1 MLMSKYRLDYIW
13 LDGYRPTANIR
24 TKSQMID
31 ADSFDGS
38 LGDVPVWGFDGSSTR
53 QAEGHDS
60 DCILQPVR
68 VYESPLRDKSYF
80 VLCEVL
86 NRDGSHH
93 ESNYRA
99 LIDDA
104 EGAEFW
110 FGFEQ
115 EYVLMSSNGRP
126 LGFPE
131 GGYPEPQGPYYCAVG
146 SHNVEGRN
154 LVDEHFETCVAAG
167 IGVTGINAE
176 VMLGQ
181 WEFQCFGKGAKRAAD
196 DLIMARFMLALMSE
210 KYGAIANMDPKPI
223 SGDWNGSGLHSNFS
237 FDYLRDV
244 GGKDYIEA
252 LCQGFEPFHKDHI
265 AVYGAGNE
273 LRLTGAHETA
283 SIDQFSFGASNR
295 AASIRIPIYTT
306 SHDWKGYLEDRRPA
320 SDADPYQV
328 IHRIMETVKIAHPQ
342 ALKKTGLE

>member
-1 MLMSKYRLDYIW
+1 MTGYRLEYIW
-13 LDGYRPTANIR
+13 LDGYEPTANSR
-24 TKSQMID
+24 TKSQIVEL
-31 ADSFDGS
+31 ASFDGNPDD
-38 LGDVPVWGFDGSSTR
+38 LPIWGFDGSSTH

-60 DCILQPVR
+60 DCVLQPVR
-68 VYESPLRDKSYF
+68 VYKNPLRENCFY
-80 VLCEVL
+80 VLCEVFT
-86 NRDGSHH
+86 RDGERH
-93 ESNYRA
+93 ETNYRA
-99 LIDDA
+99 LIDDV
-104 EGAEFW
+104 EGEEFW

-115 EYVLMSSNGRP
+115 EYVLMTSNGRP

-146 SHNVEGRN
+146 SHNVKGRE
-154 LVDEHFETCVAAG
+154 LVDEHFATCVAAG
-167 IGVTGINAE
+167 IGVSGINAE

-196 DLIMARFMLALMSE
+196 DLIMARFLLYLISE
-210 KYGAIANMDPKPI
+210 KYDVIANTDPKPI

-237 FDYLRDV
+237 FDYTRDV

-252 LCQGFEPFHKDHI
+252 LCAGFEPFHQDHL

-273 LRLTGAHETA
+273 RRLTGAHETA
-283 SIDQFSFGASNR
+283 SIDRFTYGASNR

-328 IHRIMETVKIAHPQ
+328 IHRIMQTVKIAHKQ
-342 ALKKTGLE
+342 ALESIA

>member
-1 MLMSKYRLDYIW
+1 MAKFRLDYIW
-13 LDGYRPTANIR
+13 LDGYQPTANIR
-24 TKSQMID
+24 TKAQLVEVD
-31 ADSFDGS
+31 AAEIS
-38 LGDVPVWGFDGSSTR
+38 LDDVPVWGFDGSSTH

-68 VYESPLRDKSYF
+68 IYNNPVRENGCF
-80 VLCEVL
+80 VLCEVFS
-86 NRDGSHH
+86 RDGEVH

-104 EGAEFW
+104 ESEEFW

-115 EYVLMSSNGRP
+115 EYVLMTSSGRP
-126 LGFPE
+126 VGFPD

-146 SHNVEGRN
+146 SHNVECRE
-154 LVDEHFETCVAAG
+154 LIDEHFDVCVAAG
-167 IGVTGINAE
+167 VGVSGINAE

-181 WEFQCFGKGAKRAAD
+181 WEYQCFGKGAKRAAD
-196 DLIMARFMLALMSE
+196 DLIMSRFLLYLISE
-210 KYGAIANMDPKPI
+210 SYGVVANLDPKPI

-237 FDYLRDV
+237 FDYIRDV
-244 GGKDYIEA
+244 GGKEYIEA
-252 LCQGFEPFHKDHI
+252 LCAGFEPFHKEHL

-273 LRLTGAHETA
+273 RRLTGAHETA

-320 SDADPYQV
+320 SDADPYQIV
-328 IHRIMETVKIAHPQ
+328 NRIMQTVKIAHQQ
-342 ALKKTGLE
+342 AIEKIS

>member
-1 MLMSKYRLDYIW
+1 MAKLRLDYIW
-13 LDGYRPTANIR
+13 LDGYTPTANIR
-24 TKSQMID
+24 TKSQVLEAGAFNGNLEDI
-31 ADSFDGS
+31 
-38 LGDVPVWGFDGSSTR
+38 PTWGFDGSSTR

-60 DCILQPVR
+60 DCILKPVR
-68 VYESPLRDKSYF
+68 SYSNPLRDNSYF
-80 VLCEVL
+80 VLCEVFS
-86 NRDGSHH
+86 RDGSRHQ
-93 ESNYRA
+93 SNYRD
-99 LIDDA
+99 LIDDS

-126 LGFPE
+126 LGFPD

-146 SHNVEGRN
+146 SHNVEGRD
-154 LVDEHFETCVAAG
+154 LVDEHFDACVAAG

-196 DLIMARFMLALMSE
+196 DLIMARFLLSLISE
-210 KYGAIANMDPKPI
+210 KHGVVANMDPKPI

-237 FDYLRDV
+237 YDHLRDV
-244 GGKDYIEA
+244 GGRDYIEA
-252 LCQGFEPFHKDHI
+252 LCRGFEPFHKEHI

-283 SIDQFSFGASNR
+283 SIDRFSFGASNR
-295 AASIRIPIYTT
+295 GASIRIPLYTT
-306 SHDWKGYLEDRRPA
+306 THDWKGYLEDRRPA

-328 IHRIMETVKIAHPQ
+328 VRRIMQTVKIAHQ
-342 ALKKTGLE
+342 EALEELR